1 MKSARTGWLLLV
13 GTLLGLIACD
23 TEPAGPSGPGALKVT
38 LRSLF
43 RQDAGAA
50 VVELIGSGIDSVS
63 AIDGDLFLSRND
75 DAVRVVVLRDQP
87 GQIEFLIHVD
97 DRSTPPVAHLIEV
110 ADSSNQL
117 WPRTTH
123 WFHIEPLDV
132 VVGSTRSR

>member
-1 MKSARTGWLLLV
+1 MKSARTRWLLLV

-50 VVELIGSGIDSVS
+50 VIELIGAGIDSVS

-75 DAVRVVVLRDQP
+75 DVVRVVVLRDQP
-87 GQIEFLIHVD
+87 GQIEFLIHAD
-97 DRSTPPVAHLIEV
+97 DRSTPPVVHLIEV
-110 ADSSNQL
+110 TDSSNQL
-117 WPRTTH
+117 WPGTIH
-123 WFHIEPLDV
+123 WFRIEPLDV